1 MNPDRAAR
9 ASKQKPGRRPEG
21 TPLLNAATIA
31 RIGGMDVRARTV
43 VEGFVSGL
51 HKSPYKGFSV
61 EFAEH
66 RQYMPGDPL
75 KAVDWKVY
83 GKSDRFYVKEFEEET
98 NLRAY
103 LVLDGSASMGFTTGE
118 VSKFDYA
125 RYLAAALSYL
135 MLRQQ
140 DSVGVLLF
148 DEEIRR
154 FIPPRSAGKHLHVIL
169 SELERARPAAATQL
183 AKTLHRLAD
192 RVRRRG
198 LVILMSDLFDD
209 PDAVLFALK
218 HFRHKKN
225 EVIVFHV
232 LDAAER
238 TFDFRREAVFR
249 DLETDEEMLVRPWE
263 LRPEYVRSVKRWTG
277 RYRRACREIGVD
289 YVPMNT
295 ETPFDTALLAY
306 LHKRSRLG

>member
-1 MNPDRAAR
+1 VR
-9 ASKQKPGRRPEG
+9 
-21 TPLLNAATIA
+21 LLDAATIA
-31 RIGGMDVRARTV
+31 RLGGMDVRARTV

-75 KAVDWKVY
+75 KTVDWKVY

-103 LVLDGSASMGFTTGE
+103 LVIDGSASMGFTTGE
-118 VSKFDYA
+118 VSKFDYS
-125 RYLAAALSYL
+125 RYLSAALAYL
-135 MLRQQ
+135 MIRQQ
-140 DSVGVLLF
+140 DSVGVLMF

-169 SELERARPAAATQL
+169 TELENARPSAGTKL
-183 AKTLHRLAD
+183 AETLHRLAD
-192 RVRRRG
+192 RVKRRG
-198 LVILMSDLFDD
+198 LVVLMSDLFED
-209 PDAVLFALK
+209 PDEVLFALR
-218 HFRHKKN
+218 HFRHKRN
-225 EVIVFHV
+225 EVVVFHV

-238 TFDFRREAVFR
+238 KFGFQREAVFQDMENR
-249 DLETDEEMLVRPWE
+249 DEMLVRPWE
-263 LRPEYVRSVKRWTG
+263 IQREYREAVDAWVD
-277 RYRRACREIGVD
+277 RYRRTCREIGVD
-289 YVPMNT
+289 YVPMHT

-306 LHKRSRLG
+306 LDKRRRLG

>member
-1 MNPDRAAR
+1 
-9 ASKQKPGRRPEG
+9 
-21 TPLLNAATIA
+21 
-31 RIGGMDVRARTV
+31 MDVRARTV

-75 KAVDWKVY
+75 KTVDWKVY

-103 LVLDGSASMGFTTGE
+103 LVIDGSASMGFTTGE
-118 VSKFDYA
+118 VSKFDYS
-125 RYLAAALSYL
+125 RYLSAALAYL
-135 MLRQQ
+135 MIRQQ

-169 SELERARPAAATQL
+169 TELENARPSAGTKL
-183 AKTLHRLAD
+183 AETLHRLAD
-192 RVRRRG
+192 RVKRRG
-198 LVILMSDLFDD
+198 LVVLMSDLFED
-209 PDAVLFALK
+209 PDEVLFALR
-218 HFRHKKN
+218 HFRHKRN
-225 EVIVFHV
+225 EVVVFHV

-238 TFDFRREAVFR
+238 KFGFQREAVFQDMENR
-249 DLETDEEMLVRPWE
+249 DEMLVRPWE
-263 LRPEYVRSVKRWTG
+263 IQREYREAVDAWVD
-277 RYRRACREIGVD
+277 RYRRTCREIGVD
-289 YVPMNT
+289 YVPMHT

-306 LHKRSRLG
+306 LDKRRRLG

>member
-1 MNPDRAAR
+1 
-9 ASKQKPGRRPEG
+9 
-21 TPLLNAATIA
+21 
-31 RIGGMDVRARTV
+31 MDVRARTV

-75 KAVDWKVY
+75 KTVDWKVY

-103 LVLDGSASMGFTTGE
+103 LVIDGSASMGFTTGE
-118 VSKFDYA
+118 VSKFDYS
-125 RYLAAALSYL
+125 RYLSAALAYL
-135 MLRQQ
+135 MIRQQ

-169 SELERARPAAATQL
+169 TELEKARPSAGTKL
-183 AKTLHRLAD
+183 AETLHRLAD
-192 RVRRRG
+192 RVKRRG
-198 LVILMSDLFDD
+198 LVVLMSDLFED
-209 PDAVLFALK
+209 PDEVLFALR
-218 HFRHKKN
+218 HFRHKRN
-225 EVIVFHV
+225 EVVVFHV

-238 TFDFRREAVFR
+238 KFGFQREAVFQDMENR
-249 DLETDEEMLVRPWE
+249 DEMLVRPWE
-263 LRPEYVRSVKRWTG
+263 IQREYREAVDAWVD
-277 RYRRACREIGVD
+277 RYRRTCREIGVD
-289 YVPMNT
+289 YVPMHT

-306 LHKRSRLG
+306 LDKRRRLG

>member
-1 MNPDRAAR
+1 
-9 ASKQKPGRRPEG
+9 
-21 TPLLNAATIA
+21 
-31 RIGGMDVRARTV
+31 MDVRARTV

-75 KAVDWKVY
+75 KTVDWKVY

-103 LVLDGSASMGFTTGE
+103 LVIDGSASMGFTTGE

-125 RYLAAALSYL
+125 RYLSAALAYL
-135 MLRQQ
+135 MIRQQ

-169 SELERARPAAATQL
+169 TELENARPSAGTKL
-183 AKTLHRLAD
+183 AETLHRLAD
-192 RVRRRG
+192 RVKRRG
-198 LVILMSDLFDD
+198 LVVLMSDLFED
-209 PDAVLFALK
+209 PDEVLFALR
-218 HFRHKKN
+218 HFRHKRN
-225 EVIVFHV
+225 EVVVFHV

-238 TFDFRREAVFR
+238 KFGFQREAVFR
-249 DLETDEEMLVRPWE
+249 DMENQDEMLVRPWE
-263 LRPEYVRSVKRWTG
+263 IQREYREAVDAWVD
-277 RYRRACREIGVD
+277 RYRRTCREIGVD
-289 YVPMNT
+289 YVPMHT

-306 LHKRSRLG
+306 LDKRRRLG

>member
-1 MNPDRAAR
+1 MSPSFLD
-9 ASKQKPGRRPEG
+9 
-21 TPLLNAATIA
+21 AATVA
-31 RIGGMDVRARTV
+31 RLSTMDVRARTV
-43 VEGFVSGL
+43 VEGFVAGL

-66 RQYMPGDPL
+66 RQYMPGDP
-75 KAVDWKVY
+75 VRRIDWKVY

-103 LVLDGSASMGFTTGE
+103 LVVDGSASMGFSSGG

-125 RYLAAALSYL
+125 RYLSAALAYL
-135 MLRQQ
+135 MIRQQ

-148 DEEIRR
+148 DKEIRR

-169 SELERARPAAATQL
+169 TELENARPAATTGL
-183 AKTLHRLAD
+183 AETLHRLAE
-192 RVRRRG
+192 RVKRRG

-209 PDAVLFALK
+209 QERVLFALR

-225 EVIVFHV
+225 EVVVFHV
-232 LDAAER
+232 LDRAER
-238 TFDFRREAVFR
+238 HFDFERESIFR
-249 DLETDEEMLVRPWE
+249 DLETNEEMLVRPWE
-263 LRPEYVRSVKRWTG
+263 IRGEYKSSVTNWIE
-277 RYRRACREIGVD
+277 RYRAACREMGVD
-289 YVPMNT
+289 YVPMHT

-306 LHKRSRLG
+306 LDKRRRIG